1 MTKTSSTAF
10 WVPLFPLGT
19 ALFPGGFIALK
30 IFEARYLDMMKRCL
44 RESTPFGV
52 VSILD
57 DKANDSDTTPPSN
70 LSSIGTL
77 ATLEEFDAIQ
87 PALYM
92 TKSYGTQ
99 RFRVLE
105 IQQESDGLW
114 MGQVELIDADP
125 AVPLAKEHKKV
136 ATMLDEIIA
145 IITSE
150 DLLGDEAIKIPENR
164 DDCGWV
170 ANRLAE
176 LMPISLAQ
184 KNHLLAQIN
193 PRIRL
198 DLISEIIE
206 EDGGLREI
214 MVH

>member
-1 MTKTSSTAF
+1 MTKNSSPAF
-10 WVPLFPLGT
+10 WIPLFPLGT

-44 RESTPFGV
+44 REKTPFGV

-57 DKANDSDTTPPSN
+57 NQATEADATASTN

-105 IQQESDGLW
+105 IKQESDGLW

-125 AVPLAKEHKKV
+125 DIPLPKEHEKIG
-136 ATMLDEIIA
+136 ALLNEIIS

-150 DLLGDEAIKIPENR
+150 DLLGDRAFKAPANLN
-164 DDCGWV
+164 DCGWV
-170 ANRLAE
+170 SNRLAE
-176 LMPISLAQ
+176 LLPIPLAQ

-206 EDGGLREI
+206 DDGLREI